1 MLSRGFRHY
10 SSVCGKAQSKE
21 AMMLFHSPSPGSCAP
36 TVFTVTMAF
45 VDTWCETE
53 IVRRRLRLIFKQCH
67 IPVMYL
73 SWKVI
78 ELY

>member
-1 MLSRGFRHY
+1 MLSRGLRHY
-10 SSVCGKAQSKE
+10 SSVCGKAQSNE
-21 AMMLFHSPSPGSCAP
+21 AMVLFHSTSPGRCAP
-36 TVFTVTMAF
+36 TVVRVTVAF

-53 IVRRRLRLIFKQCH
+53 IVTGRLRLIFKQCH

-73 SWKVI
+73 PWKVI

>member
-1 MLSRGFRHY
+1 MVFR
-10 SSVCGKAQSKE
+10 V
-21 AMMLFHSPSPGSCAP
+21 
-36 TVFTVTMAF
+36 TVAF

-53 IVRRRLRLIFKQCH
+53 IVTGRLRLIFKQCH

-73 SWKVI
+73 PWKVI

>member
-53 IVRRRLRLIFKQCH
+53 IATRRLRHFQTVSHPCHVLI
-67 IPVMYL
+67 L
-73 SWKVI
+73 ESN
-78 ELY
+78 